1 MRPEAYIEMAEVQ
14 DGHWWF
20 KGRREI
26 LRSVIAKLPLPA
38 SPRILEIGAGTGGN
52 LTMLSQFGSVKALEM
67 DDYARS
73 IAREQTA
80 ERIDIRQGH
89 LPDGIP
95 FKDEFDL
102 VCLFD
107 VLEHVERDLDSLK
120 AIRRIVSSDGCLLLT
135 VPAYSWL
142 WSTHD
147 ERLHH
152 VRRYTAGELT
162 RKARE
167 GGWTV
172 RRITY
177 FNTLLFP
184 LAVVARVTDKIFP
197 SGQPAGTGIP
207 APIINSALYRVFSME
222 KALLRAFNFPFGV
235 SLMAQCTLTKA
246 GCAGPATPFL
256 CWVGGC

>member
-1 MRPEAYIEMAEVQ
+1 VQPEAYIEMAEVQ
-14 DGHWWF
+14 DAHWWF

-26 LRSVIAKLPLPA
+26 LRSVIGRLPLPE

-52 LTMLSQFGSVKALEM
+52 LAMLSQCGSVKALEM

-73 IAREQTA
+73 IARERTA
-80 ERIDIRQGH
+80 GQIDIRQGR
-89 LPDGIP
+89 LPDEIP
-95 FKDEFDL
+95 FKEEFDL

-107 VLEHVERDLDSLK
+107 VLEHVERDIDSLK
-120 AIRRIVSSDGCLLLT
+120 AIRRMVSTDGCLLLT

-142 WSTHD
+142 WSIHD

-152 VRRYTAGELT
+152 FRRYTARELK

-167 GGWTV
+167 TGWTV

-184 LAVVARVTDKIFP
+184 LALVARMTDKIIP
-197 SGQPAGTGIP
+197 SQEPAGTGIP
-207 APIINSALYRVFSME
+207 SPVVNSTLYRVFSME

-235 SLMAQCTLTKA
+235 SLMVQLN
-246 GCAGPATPFL
+246 PH
-256 CWVGGC
+256 

>member
-1 MRPEAYIEMAEVQ
+1 MQPEAYVEMAEVQ
-14 DGHWWF
+14 DRHWWF
-20 KGRREI
+20 RGRREI
-26 LRSVIAKLPLPA
+26 LRSEIAGLPLPE

-52 LTMLSQFGSVKALEM
+52 LAMLSRFGTVRAVEM

-73 IAREQTA
+73 IARKRTE

-95 FKDEFDL
+95 FKEEFDL

-107 VLEHVERDLDSLK
+107 VLEHVERDLDSLR
-120 AIRRIVSSDGCLLLT
+120 AMREIVSPSGYMLLT

-142 WSTHD
+142 WSAHD

-152 VRRYTAGELT
+152 FRRYTAAAL
-162 RKARE
+162 RKLALE
-167 GGWTV
+167 AGWTV

-184 LAVVARVTDKIFP
+184 FAAVARVVDKMFPGRQP
-197 SGQPAGTGIP
+197 SGTRIP
-207 APIINSALYRVFSME
+207 APAINSALYRTFSME
-222 KALLRAFNFPFGV
+222 KVLLKQFNFPFGV
-235 SLMAQCTLTKA
+235 SIMAQ
-246 GCAGPATPFL
+246 L
-256 CWVGGC
+256 CSR

>member
-14 DGHWWF
+14 DAHWWF

-26 LRSVIAKLPLPA
+26 LESVIGRLPLPE

-52 LTMLSQFGSVKALEM
+52 LTMLSQFGSVKASEM
-67 DDYARS
+67 DDYALS
-73 IAREQTA
+73 IARQRTPGQ
-80 ERIDIRQGH
+80 IDIRQGH
-89 LPDGIP
+89 LPDEIP
-95 FKDEFDL
+95 FNDEFDL

-107 VLEHVERDLDSLK
+107 VLEHVERDIDSLK
-120 AIRRIVSSDGCLLLT
+120 AIRRMVSTDGCLLLT

-142 WSTHD
+142 WSAHD

-152 VRRYTAGELT
+152 VRRYTAGELK

-167 GGWTV
+167 TGWTV

-184 LAVVARVTDKIFP
+184 LAVVARVTDKIIP
-197 SGQPAGTGIP
+197 SQEPVGTGMP
-207 APIINSALYRVFSME
+207 SPIVNSVLYRVFSME

-235 SLMAQCTLTKA
+235 SLMAQLS
-246 GCAGPATPFL
+246 PS
-256 CWVGGC
+256 

>member
-1 MRPEAYIEMAEVQ
+1 MEPEAYVEMAEVE
-14 DGHWWF
+14 DRHWWF
-20 KGRREI
+20 RGRREI
-26 LRSVIAKLPLPA
+26 LRSVIAGLPLPG

-52 LTMLSQFGSVKALEM
+52 LTMLSQFGSVKALET

-73 IAREQTA
+73 IARQRTND
-80 ERIDIRQGH
+80 RVDIRQGH

-95 FKDEFDL
+95 FNDEFDL

-120 AIRRIVSSDGCLLLT
+120 AIRRIISYNGCLLLT

-142 WSTHD
+142 WSAHD

-152 VRRYTAGELT
+152 VRRYTAAGLT
-162 RKARE
+162 EKTRLA
-167 GGWTV
+167 GWTV

-197 SGQPAGTGIP
+197 GRQPSGTGIP
-207 APIINSALYRVFSME
+207 APVVNSALYRVFSIE
-222 KALLRAFNFPFGV
+222 KALLRAFDFPFGV
-235 SLMAQCTLTKA
+235 SLMAQLYSY
-246 GCAGPATPFL
+246 
-256 CWVGGC
+256 